1 MGSYLATFRTAKGE
15 LKSITVNA
23 SDPISARRY
32 LRRRGIKTLD
42 FKNTTQSV
50 ETTGVNREKEFI
62 ATFKD
67 DRGVVQT
74 TTIKAEDKTTARRLL
89 RRRGIKPE
97 NIQPATLQKANQT
110 STKQTREP
118 FEEKS
123 PKKNDESSQNR
134 NLFSADLGKLFKKA
148 PGVKE
153 KAVWA
158 SKLSALVDA
167 GVPIVRSLDLMATQ
181 QKLPMF
187 KKALL
192 HVSFEVN
199 QGVAMGAAMRQIPKV
214 FDQLTIAM
222 IEAGEAGGVLDESLK
237 RLAKLL
243 EDNAKLQN
251 QIKGALGYP
260 VAVLVIAILVFLG
273 MTIFLIP
280 TFAGIFEDLGAELPA
295 FTQLLVNFSE
305 LLRSPTALY
314 FVGIIILS
322 VWLFLRYYNTHDGR
336 RQVDRLVL
344 KLPLFGELIMMTAT
358 AQFCRIFSSLTRAG
372 VPILMSLEISS
383 DTAGNSII
391 SDAILES
398 RALVQEGV
406 LLSTALMRQKVLP
419 DMALNML
426 SIGEETGEMDKML
439 SKVADF
445 YEDEVGAMVKAL
457 TSMLEPAM
465 IVVVGGIVGSILL
478 AMYLPM
484 FTVFDQIQ

>member
-1 MGSYLATFRTAKGE
+1 MAA
-15 LKSITVNA
+15 
-23 SDPISARRY
+23 
-32 LRRRGIKTLD
+32 
-42 FKNTTQSV
+42 
-50 ETTGVNREKEFI
+50 FI
-62 ATFKD
+62 ASYSGPTGQP
-67 DRGVVQT
+67 RTV
-74 TTIKAEDKTTARRLL
+74 TIKAANLAEAKKLL
-89 RRRGIKPE
+89 RRRGIRAEDLRPVSPG
-97 NIQPATLQKANQT
+97 NSQD
-110 STKQTREP
+110 TKTDGAEAGGLKSIDLNRM
-118 FEEKS
+118 FE
-123 PKKNDESSQNR
+123 
-134 NLFSADLGKLFKKA
+134 KA

-153 KAVWA
+153 KAVFA
-158 SKLSALVDA
+158 SKLAALVDA

-187 KKALL
+187 KRALTK
-192 HVSFEVN
+192 VSLDVN
-199 QGVAMGAAMRQIPKV
+199 EGIALATALRQWPKV
-214 FDQLTIAM
+214 FDQLSIAM
-222 IEAGEAGGVLDESLK
+222 VEAGEAGGVLDEALK

-260 VAVLVIAILVFLG
+260 IAVLVIAILVFLG

-295 FTQLLVNFSE
+295 FTRLLVDLSA
-305 LLRSPTALY
+305 LLRSSASLY
-314 FVGIIILS
+314 AIGVILLAT
-322 VWLFLRYYNTHDGR
+322 WMLNRFYATHNGR
-336 RQVDRLVL
+336 RTIDRLML
-344 KLPLFGELIMMTAT
+344 KLPLFGDLILMTAT

-372 VPILMSLEISS
+372 VPILMSMEISS
-383 DTAGNSII
+383 ETAGNSII
-391 SDAILES
+391 SDAILAS
-398 RALVQEGV
+398 RGMVQEGV
-406 LLSTALMRQKVLP
+406 LLSNALIRHKVLP

-426 SIGEETGEMDKML
+426 AIGEETGEMDKML

>member
-1 MGSYLATFRTAKGE
+1 MASFVASYSGPTGQSRTVT
-15 LKSITVNA
+15 LKA
-23 SDPISARRY
+23 ADLREAR
-32 LRRRGIKTLD
+32 K
-42 FKNTTQSV
+42 
-50 ETTGVNREKEFI
+50 
-62 ATFKD
+62 
-67 DRGVVQT
+67 
-74 TTIKAEDKTTARRLL
+74 LL
-89 RRRGIKPE
+89 RRRGIRAAELKPLAE
-97 NIQPATLQKANQT
+97 NNESTPKA
-110 STKQTREP
+110 
-118 FEEKS
+118 
-123 PKKNDESSQNR
+123 SSS
-134 NLFSADLGKLFKKA
+134 LLSFDLGKAFEKA

-153 KAVWA
+153 KAVFA
-158 SKLSALVDA
+158 SKLAALVDA

-187 KKALL
+187 KRALTQ
-192 HVSFEVN
+192 VSLDVN
-199 QGVAMGAAMRQIPKV
+199 EGGSLGSAIRRWPKV
-214 FDQLTIAM
+214 FDQLTVAM
-222 IEAGEAGGVLDESLK
+222 VEAGEAGGVLDEALQ

-260 VAVLVIAILVFLG
+260 VAVLIIAILVFLG

-295 FTQLLVNFSE
+295 FTQLLVDLSE
-305 LLRSPTALY
+305 LLRSPFSLFA
-314 FVGIIILS
+314 VGFLLIA
-322 VWLFLRYYNTHDGR
+322 VWLFNRYYATHLGR
-336 RQVDRLVL
+336 RQVDRLIL

-372 VPILMSLEISS
+372 VPILTSLEISS
-383 DTAGNSII
+383 QTAGNSII

-398 RALVQEGV
+398 RLMVQEGV
-406 LLSTALMRQKVLP
+406 LLSTALTRQKVLP

-484 FTVFDQIQ
+484 FTVFDQIA

>member
-1 MGSYLATFRTAKGE
+1 MASFVATYTGSTGQPRT
-15 LKSITVNA
+15 LTVRA
-23 SDPISARRY
+23 ADLTEARKQ
-32 LRRRGIKTLD
+32 LRRRGI
-42 FKNTTQSV
+42 
-50 ETTGVNREKEFI
+50 R
-62 ATFKD
+62 ATDVKPNSND
-67 DRGVVQT
+67 VRGS
-74 TTIKAEDKTTARRLL
+74 E
-89 RRRGIKPE
+89 
-97 NIQPATLQKANQT
+97 
-110 STKQTREP
+110 
-118 FEEKS
+118 
-123 PKKNDESSQNR
+123 KNDAGGGKS
-134 NLFSADLGKLFKKA
+134 FDLSRAFEKA

-153 KAVWA
+153 KAVFA
-158 SKLSALVDA
+158 SKLAALVDA

-187 KKALL
+187 KRALVR
-192 HVSFEVN
+192 VSLDVN
-199 QGVAMGAAMRQIPKV
+199 EGVALGAAIRKWPKV
-214 FDQLTIAM
+214 FDQLSVAM
-222 IEAGEAGGVLDESLK
+222 VEAGEAGGVLDESLK

-295 FTQLLVNFSE
+295 FTQLLVDLSK
-305 LLRSPTALY
+305 LLRSVVALY
-314 FVGIIILS
+314 IVGALLIA
-322 VWLFLRYYNTHDGR
+322 VWMFSRYYGTHNGR
-336 RQVDRLVL
+336 RQVDRLML
-344 KLPLFGELIMMTAT
+344 KVPLFGELIMMTAT

-383 DTAGNSII
+383 QTAGNSII

-406 LLSTALMRQKVLP
+406 LLSTALIRQKVLP
-419 DMALNML
+419 EMALNML

-445 YEDEVGAMVKAL
+445 YEDEVSAMVKAL

>member
-1 MGSYLATFRTAKGE
+1 MAA
-15 LKSITVNA
+15 
-23 SDPISARRY
+23 
-32 LRRRGIKTLD
+32 
-42 FKNTTQSV
+42 
-50 ETTGVNREKEFI
+50 FI
-62 ATFKD
+62 ASYTGPTGQP
-67 DRGVVQT
+67 RTV
-74 TTIKAEDKTTARRLL
+74 TIKATDVGEAKKLL
-89 RRRGIKPE
+89 RRRGIRADELRPVTPG
-97 NIQPATLQKANQT
+97 NTQGAKADAAAEGGLGSFDLN
-110 STKQTREP
+110 RL
-118 FEEKS
+118 FE
-123 PKKNDESSQNR
+123 
-134 NLFSADLGKLFKKA
+134 KA

-153 KAVWA
+153 KAVFA
-158 SKLSALVDA
+158 SKLAALVDA

-187 KKALL
+187 KRALTK
-192 HVSFEVN
+192 VSLDVN
-199 QGVAMGAAMRQIPKV
+199 EGIALATSLRQWPKV

-222 IEAGEAGGVLDESLK
+222 VEAGEAGGVLDEALK

-295 FTQLLVNFSE
+295 FTQMLVDLSA
-305 LLRSPTALY
+305 LLRSSVALY
-314 FVGIIILS
+314 ALGVILLAM
-322 VWLFLRYYNTHDGR
+322 WLLGRFYATHKGR
-336 RQVDRLVL
+336 RTIDRLVL
-344 KLPLFGELIMMTAT
+344 KLPLFGELILMTAT

-372 VPILMSLEISS
+372 VPILMSMEISS
-383 DTAGNSII
+383 ETAGNSII
-391 SDAILES
+391 SDAILAS
-398 RALVQEGV
+398 RGMVQEGV
-406 LLSTALMRQKVLP
+406 LLSNALIRQKVLP

-426 SIGEETGEMDKML
+426 AIGEETGEMDKML

>member
-1 MGSYLATFRTAKGE
+1 MASFVATYTGSTGEPRT
-15 LKSITVNA
+15 LTVRA
-23 SDPISARRY
+23 ADLTEARKQ
-32 LRRRGIKTLD
+32 LRRRGIRATDVKPNCND
-42 FKNTTQSV
+42 ARGSEN
-50 ETTGVNREKEFI
+50 KEAGGGMSF
-62 ATFKD
+62 
-67 DRGVVQT
+67 
-74 TTIKAEDKTTARRLL
+74 
-89 RRRGIKPE
+89 
-97 NIQPATLQKANQT
+97 
-110 STKQTREP
+110 
-118 FEEKS
+118 
-123 PKKNDESSQNR
+123 
-134 NLFSADLGKLFKKA
+134 DLGRAFEKA
-148 PGVKE
+148 LGVKE
-153 KAVWA
+153 KAVFA
-158 SKLSALVDA
+158 SKLAALVDA
-167 GVPIVRSLDLMATQ
+167 GVPIVRSLDLMASQ
-181 QKLPMF
+181 QKLPIF
-187 KKALL
+187 TRALTK
-192 HVSFEVN
+192 VSLDVN
-199 QGVAMGAAMRQIPKV
+199 EGVALGAAIRKWPKV
-214 FDQLTIAM
+214 FDQLSVAM
-222 IEAGEAGGVLDESLK
+222 VEAGEAGGVLDESLK

-295 FTQLLVNFSE
+295 FTQLLVDLSK
-305 LLRSPTALY
+305 LLRSVVALY
-314 FVGIIILS
+314 IVGALLIA
-322 VWLFLRYYNTHDGR
+322 VWMFSRYYGTHIGR
-336 RQVDRLVL
+336 RQVDQLML
-344 KLPLFGELIMMTAT
+344 KVPLFGELIMMTAT

-383 DTAGNSII
+383 QTAGNSII

-406 LLSTALMRQKVLP
+406 LLSTALIRQKVLP

-445 YEDEVGAMVKAL
+445 YEDEVSAMVKAL